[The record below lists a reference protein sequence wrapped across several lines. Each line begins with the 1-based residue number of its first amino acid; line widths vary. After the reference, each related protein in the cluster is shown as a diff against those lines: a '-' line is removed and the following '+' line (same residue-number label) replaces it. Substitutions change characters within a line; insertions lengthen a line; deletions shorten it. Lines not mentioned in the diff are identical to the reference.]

1 MEKGR
6 ERMLRRLG
14 RTTVWRRKG
23 CCGGRGKQLWKRGR
37 RGRGGRRRM
46 KSVWRCGGCV
56 HEKRE
61 KEDEEC
67 VEVWRLCAREE
78 GEGG

>member
-1 MEKGR
+1 
-6 ERMLRRLG
+6 
-14 RTTVWRRKG
+14 V
-23 CCGGRGKQLWKRGR
+23 CGGVEAVCTR
-37 RGRGGRRRM
+37 RGRRRM

-67 VEVWRLCAREE
+67 MEVWRLCAREE

>member
-1 MEKGR
+1 
-6 ERMLRRLG
+6 MLRRPG
-14 RTTVWRRKG
+14 KTTVEAWE
-23 CCGGRGKQLWKRGR
+23 KR
-37 RGRGGRRRM
+37 
-46 KSVWRCGGCV
+46 
-56 HEKRE
+56 EKRE